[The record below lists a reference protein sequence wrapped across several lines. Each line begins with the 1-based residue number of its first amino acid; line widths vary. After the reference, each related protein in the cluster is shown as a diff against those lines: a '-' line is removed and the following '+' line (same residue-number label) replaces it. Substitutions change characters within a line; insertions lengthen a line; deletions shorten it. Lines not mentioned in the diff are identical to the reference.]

1 MAAAGADRRLFRAPL
16 AMLALALALTA
27 CSDRNDI
34 LPGTRIPVRPDETP
48 AASPSRAQPVAIPAV
63 QANAD
68 WAASNGA
75 LPGRL
80 VNPALRPVPQLI
92 WTVELGLGDDKR
104 RRLLTAPIVAG
115 GLVFAMDAG
124 GRLTAA
130 TRSGQVAWT
139 RSLVPAGQ
147 EPDAGPGGGLA
158 AAGGVLYATTGFGE
172 VFALDPRS
180 GGTLWQRT
188 LEAPVRNAPTVQ
200 GGRVLVVLR
209 DDTSYALDAGSGG
222 VLWRVQG
229 AGGTGLLGGA
239 SPATDG
245 QLAILP
251 FASGEVLGV
260 LARNGMTVWGTAV
273 TGGRRAF
280 ARNRINDISGA
291 PVLDGGTVYASNQ
304 SGRTVRIDMATGER
318 LWTIPEG
325 SYGPA
330 WPVGGAVFLMSDV
343 GSLVRADAATGT
355 VVWEVALPEY
365 FPNPGIFGRGKP
377 YRAVAYYGPML
388 AGGRLWVAGADGLL
402 RAFSPVDGTPLA
414 QVPLPGG
421 AAAAPAIAG
430 GVLYVPTQDGRL
442 LAFQ

>member
-1 MAAAGADRRLFRAPL
+1 MADTKADPMLRRALAALV
-16 AMLALALALTA
+16 LALALAGCA
-27 CSDRNDI
+27 DRDAR
-34 LPGTRIPVRPDETP
+34 LPGERIPVRPDETP
-48 AASPSRAQPVAIPAV
+48 AASPSRAQPVAVPA
-63 QANAD
+63 ARTNAD
-68 WAASNGA
+68 WTERNGA

-92 WTVELGLGDDKR
+92 WSVDLGLGDAKR
-104 RRLLTAPIVAG
+104 RRLLAAPIVAG
-115 GLVFAMDAG
+115 GVVYAMDAG
-124 GRLTAA
+124 GQLTAV
-130 TRSGQVAWT
+130 TRAGQVAWT

-147 EPDAGPGGGLA
+147 VPDAGPGGGLA
-158 AAGGVLYATTGFGE
+158 FAGGVLYVTTGFGE
-172 VFALDPRS
+172 VFALDPRG

-200 GGRVLVVLR
+200 GGRVFVVLR
-209 DDTSYALDAGSGG
+209 DDTSYALDAGTGSI
-222 VLWRVQG
+222 LWRVQG
-229 AGGTGLLGGA
+229 AGGAGLLGGA
-239 SPATDG
+239 SPAADG

-260 LARNGMTVWGTAV
+260 LARNGLAVWGTAV
-273 TGGRRAF
+273 TGGRRGL

-304 SGRTVRIDMATGER
+304 SGRTVRIDTRTGER

-330 WPVGGAVFLMSDV
+330 WPVAGAVFLMSDV
-343 GSLVRADAATGT
+343 GSLVRADAATGAI
-355 VVWEVALPEY
+355 VWEVQLPEY
-365 FPNPGIFGRGKP
+365 FPNPGLFGRGKP
-377 YRAVAYYGPML
+377 YRAVPYYGPVL

-402 RAFSPVDGTPLA
+402 RAFSPVDGSALA

-421 AAAAPAIAG
+421 AAAAPAVAG

>member
-1 MAAAGADRRLFRAPL
+1 MAGSRSERWGCRAQIAALVL
-16 AMLALALALTA
+16 AVALAGCA
-27 CSDRNDI
+27 RQDI
-34 LPGTRIPVRPDETP
+34 LPGERIPVRPDETP
-48 AASPSRAQPVAIPAV
+48 AASPSRARAVAIPASV
-63 QANAD
+63 NNAD
-68 WAASNGA
+68 WANRNGA
-75 LPGRL
+75 LPTRL

-92 WTVELGLGDDKR
+92 WAADLGLGDAKR

-115 GLVFAMDAG
+115 GLVFAIDAG
-124 GRLTAA
+124 GRLTAVI
-130 TRSGQVAWT
+130 RSGEIAWA
-139 RSLVPAGQ
+139 RSLVPDGQ
-147 EPDAGPGGGLA
+147 VPDAGPGGGLA
-158 AAGGVLYATTGFGE
+158 AVGGVLYATTGFGE
-172 VFALDPRS
+172 VFALDPRT
-180 GGTLWQRT
+180 GGTIWQQT

-200 GGRVLVVLR
+200 DGRVYVVLR

-222 VLWRVQG
+222 ILWRVQG
-229 AGGTGLLGGA
+229 VGGTGLLGGA
-239 SPATDG
+239 SPAADG
-245 QLAILP
+245 QVVVIP

-260 LARNGMTVWGTAV
+260 LARNGLTVWGTAV
-273 TGGRRAF
+273 TGGRREY

-304 SGRTVRIDMATGER
+304 SGRTVRIDMETGER

-330 WPVGGAVFLMSDV
+330 WPVGGAVFLVSDV
-343 GSLVRADAATGT
+343 GSLVRADAATGEI
-355 VVWEVALPEY
+355 VWEVQLPEY

-377 YRAVAYYGPML
+377 YKAVAYYGPML

-402 RAFSPVDGTPLA
+402 RAFSPVDGSALA

>member
-1 MAAAGADRRLFRAPL
+1 MIPERLAPMLCRAA
-16 AMLALALALTA
+16 LALALAGCA
-27 CSDRNDI
+27 GQDPI
-34 LPGTRIPVRPDETP
+34 LPGERIPVRPDETP
-48 AASPSRAQPVAIPAV
+48 EASPSRARPIGIPGAVA
-63 QANAD
+63 NRD
-68 WAASNGA
+68 WTERNGA
-75 LPGRL
+75 SPARL
-80 VNPALRPVPQLI
+80 VNPALRPMPQLI
-92 WTVELGLGDDKR
+92 WSVDLGLGDDKR
-104 RRLLTAPIVAG
+104 RRLLVAPIVAG

-124 GRLTAA
+124 GQLTAV
-130 TRSGQVAWT
+130 TRQGQIAWR

-147 EPDAGPGGGLA
+147 LPDAGPGGGMA
-158 AAGGVLYATTGFGE
+158 AVGGVLYVTTGFGE

-180 GGTLWQRT
+180 GGTIWQQT
-188 LEAPVRNAPTVQ
+188 LEAPVRNAPTVE
-200 GGRVLVVLR
+200 GGRVFVVLR
-209 DDTSYALDAGSGG
+209 DDTSYALDAGNGG

-239 SPATDG
+239 SPAADG

-260 LARNGMTVWGTAV
+260 LARNGLTVWGTAV
-273 TGGRRAF
+273 TGGRREY

-304 SGRTVRIDMATGER
+304 SGRTVRIDTRTGER

-330 WPVGGAVFLMSDV
+330 WPVGGSVFLMSDV
-343 GSLVRADAATGT
+343 GSLVRADAATGAII
-355 VVWEVALPEY
+355 WEVVLPEY
-365 FPNPGIFGRGKP
+365 FPNPGFFGRGKP
-377 YRAVAYYGPML
+377 FRAVAYYGPML

-402 RAFSPVDGTPLA
+402 RAFSPVDGTTLA
-414 QVPLPGG
+414 QVPVPGG

>member
-1 MAAAGADRRLFRAPL
+1 MMAFRSGRKARAPL
-16 AMLALALALTA
+16 AALALMLALAG
-27 CSDRNDI
+27 CSQDEI
-34 LPGTRIPVRPDETP
+34 LPGERIPVRPDETP
-48 AASPSRAQPVAIPAV
+48 AASPSRAQPVAVPAAV
-63 QANAD
+63 SNAD
-68 WAASNGA
+68 WPQRNGA
-75 LPGRL
+75 LPSRL

-92 WTVELGLGDDKR
+92 WSVDLGLGDAKR

-115 GLVFAMDAG
+115 GLVFAIDAG
-124 GRLTAA
+124 GQLTAV
-130 TRSGQVAWT
+130 TRAGQVAWT

-147 EPDAGPGGGLA
+147 VPDAGPGGGLA
-158 AAGGVLYATTGFGE
+158 ASGGVLYVTTGFGE

-180 GGTLWQRT
+180 GGTIWQET

-200 GGRVLVVLR
+200 DGRVFVVLR
-209 DDTSYALDAGSGG
+209 DDTSYALDAASGG
-222 VLWRVQG
+222 MLWRVQG
-229 AGGTGLLGGA
+229 AGGAGLLGGA
-239 SPATDG
+239 SPAADG
-245 QLAILP
+245 QLVVLP

-260 LARNGMTVWGTAV
+260 LARNGLTVWGTAV
-273 TGGRRAF
+273 TGGRREF

-304 SGRTVRIDMATGER
+304 SGRTVRIDMETGER

-330 WPVGGAVFLMSDV
+330 WPVGGAVYLVSDI
-343 GSLVRADAATGT
+343 GSLVRADAATGEI
-355 VVWEVALPEY
+355 VWAVQLPEY
-365 FPNPGIFGRGKP
+365 FPNRGIFGRGKP
-377 YRAVAYYGPML
+377 YKAVAYYGPML

-402 RAFSPVDGTPLA
+402 RAFSPVDGSPLA

-430 GVLYVPTQDGRL
+430 GVLYIPTQDGRL